1 MNSVAL
7 VCIILGSLIVVS
19 RGLIVVAPATTLR
32 WFTAMIETEARVR
45 TLGFCVLLLPVLM
58 IWAGSTEDTALALV
72 LLIFGL
78 FFLFVAIPL
87 LLFFP
92 RSFMDIA
99 SAFLPTSLMTW
110 RLLGLMG
117 VLFGLVLI
125 YFGWGAL

>member
-1 MNSVAL
+1 MNTVAL
-7 VCIILGSLIVVS
+7 VYIILGSLIAFS

-32 WFTAMIETEARVR
+32 WFTAMIETEGRVR
-45 TLGFCVLLLPVLM
+45 TLGLCVLLLPVLM

-78 FFLFVAIPL
+78 FLLFVAIPL

-92 RSFMDIA
+92 RSFMDLA

-117 VLFGLVLI
+117 ALFGLLLI
-125 YFGWGAL
+125 YIGWGAL